1 MKKVLTVSLILF
13 LLVLVAIVMMVN
25 SFGGKLIQK
34 VVNVSGPA
42 ALGVPV
48 SLEKADFHLLRGNVF
63 LKGLKVGNPEGFKT
77 DNLFEFDSLEVD
89 LDPRALLAGE
99 VHIRKIIVDAPKI
112 TYERGLTA
120 SNLSDLLDR
129 LEEKSGAADKPAEEV
144 ETEAKPTEE
153 PATESSTKVV
163 IDELAIT
170 GARLKVSL
178 TVAQGFSVPVPL
190 PPIILKDIGKD
201 SHGITFMEVIR
212 MVLRAIIGS
221 VTGVLKGSA
230 ALVGDGAAL
239 VGDGVMAVGGVGVD
253 GVKAVGKGAAVV
265 GGAAVDG
272 AAAVGGAAAD
282 GAKAVGGAVVGGA
295 SAVAD
300 GIGGLFK
307 NDKKDE
313 AKEE

>member
-77 DNLFEFDSLEVD
+77 DNLFELDSLEVD
-89 LDPRALLAGE
+89 LDTRALLSGV

-112 TYERGLTA
+112 TYERGLTS
-120 SNLSDLLDR
+120 SNLSDLLDS
-129 LEEKSGAADKPAEEV
+129 LEAKPGAEEKPSD
-144 ETEAKPTEE
+144 ETEAESTSKEDT
-153 PATESSTKVV
+153 AKESSTKVL

-178 TVAQGFSVPVPL
+178 TVAQGLSAPVPL
-190 PPIILKDIGKD
+190 PPIILKDIGKE
-201 SHGITFMEVIR
+201 SNGVTFMEVIR
-212 MVLRAIIGS
+212 MVLRSIVGS

-300 GIGGLFK
+300 GIGSLFK
-307 NDKKDE
+307 SDKRDE
-313 AKEE
+313 PKKE